1 MKVNQF
7 CWLAVLLSGNLSAS
21 SLSLTIPSEQ
31 ITLNY
36 DAPVRLE
43 QVMTDVVSHT
53 KSHIPFLYPI
63 STQLFNL
70 ERESDAQTLKQDVIN
85 ELSQV
90 ANTDTS
96 LKPSVGILI
105 EQIKRWDVGYREN
118 LTLDIDRIRI
128 QPKANPM
135 MAGNYELLLPERNEV
150 VTFGGLLFSPQQTSL
165 LAGQKLSYYLKHV
178 NTLSSAHPSFTWVV
192 YPDGHYKR
200 VGYAYWNDEST
211 SLIPGT
217 YVFLGFNSESEH
229 LLRLE
234 EQIVKLVTMRKS
246 L

>member
-1 MKVNQF
+1 MKLNQL
-7 CWLAVLLSGNLSAS
+7 CWLAILLSGHLSAS

-36 DAPVRLE
+36 DAPARLE
-43 QVMTDVVSHT
+43 QVMTDVVHHT
-53 KSHIPFLYPI
+53 KSRSPILYPI
-63 STQLFNL
+63 AIQLFDL
-70 ERESDAQTLKQDVIN
+70 ERESDAQTLKQRVMK
-85 ELSQV
+85 ELGQI
-90 ANTDTS
+90 ANADTS
-96 LKPSVGILI
+96 LKSSVGILI

-118 LTLDIDRIRI
+118 LTLDIDRIRL

-135 MAGNYELLLPERNEV
+135 IVGRYELLLPKRSKV
-150 VTFGGLLFSPQQTSL
+150 VTFGGLLFSPQQVSL
-165 LAGQKLSYYLKHV
+165 QAEQKLSDYLKQV
-178 NTLSSAHPSFTWVV
+178 NMLSSAHPSYAWVV

-200 VGYAYWNDEST
+200 VGYSYWNDEST
-211 SLIPGT
+211 SLTPGS

-229 LLRLE
+229 LLRIE